1 MYCVCMYMYVLV
13 QMYAMYII
21 ICMYVQVSEKLRR
34 GLKEA
39 KKQAKRA
46 LDMTVTV
53 RECSLLSHTLSLKSQ
68 YY

>member
-1 MYCVCMYMYVLV
+1 
-13 QMYAMYII
+13 
-21 ICMYVQVSEKLRR
+21 MYVQVSDKLRR

-53 RECSLLSHTLSLKSQ
+53 RECSLLSHTLSFEVTIIIIVHHFSN
-68 YY
+68 